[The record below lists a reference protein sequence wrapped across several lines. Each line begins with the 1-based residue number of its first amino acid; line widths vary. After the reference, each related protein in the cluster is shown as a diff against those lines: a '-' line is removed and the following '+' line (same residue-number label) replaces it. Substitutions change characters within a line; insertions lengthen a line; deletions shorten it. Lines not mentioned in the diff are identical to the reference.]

1 MNAILNF
8 LFRNKF
14 ISYII
19 CIALIGGV
27 VYFARFYDNAQHD
40 SISSLIGTIITILGF
55 WLTVSQLKTV
65 EQIATETQTK
75 VDEAVGLVKNRIKEI
90 LSVSECVAAQQ
101 TVNEIEKYV
110 SANKFELAVL
120 RLKEIQKALIGIFC
134 DEELK
139 SKTSITLD
147 ILMKNIGLDITNLSA
162 NISTPNQVNVKD
174 IFPHLRDAS
183 VVFIEIENY
192 LKNRVL

>member
-27 VYFARFYDNAQHD
+27 VYFARFYNNAQQD

-65 EQIATETQTK
+65 EQIATDTQTK

-110 SANKFELAVL
+110 SDNKFELAVL
-120 RLKEIQKALIGIFC
+120 KLKEIQKALIGIFR

-147 ILMKNIGLDITNLSA
+147 LLMKNIGLDITNLYT

-174 IFPHLRDAS
+174 IFLHLRDAS

>member
-27 VYFARFYDNAQHD
+27 VYFARFYNNAQQD

-65 EQIATETQTK
+65 EQIATDTQTK

-101 TVNEIEKYV
+101 TVNEIEKYI
-110 SANKFELAVL
+110 SERKFELAVL
-120 RLKEIQKALIGIFC
+120 KLKDIHKSLIGIYR
-134 DEELK
+134 DNDLK
-139 SKTSITLD
+139 NRTSVTLT
-147 ILMKNIGLDITNLSA
+147 LLVKNIGLDITNLYT
-162 NISTPNQVNVKD
+162 NISTPDQVDVND

-192 LKNRVL
+192 LKNRAL

>member
-8 LFRNKF
+8 LFRNKL
-14 ISYII
+14 ISYIL
-19 CIALIGGV
+19 CIVLIVGV
-27 VYFARFYDNAQHD
+27 VYFARFYDNARQD

-75 VDEAVGLVKNRIKEI
+75 VDDAVGFVKNRIKEI

-101 TVNEIEKYV
+101 TVNDIEKYV
-110 SANKFELAVL
+110 SDNKFELAVL
-120 RLKEIQKALIGIFC
+120 KLKEIHKALIGIFR

-147 ILMKNIGLDITNLSA
+147 LLVKNIGLDITNLYT
-162 NISTPNQVNVKD
+162 NISTPSQVNVKD

>member
-147 ILMKNIGLDITNLSA
+147 ILMKNIGLDITNLST